1 MLKNKKRKKK
11 QLNKYLALTSISFQ
25 IGLTVY
31 IGSYIGKHLDT
42 KYNLEK
48 NWFTIAFVLL
58 AMIVS
63 IYNLIKQLNKLNNE

>member
-1 MLKNKKRKKK
+1 MSKNKKRKKK

-31 IGSYIGKHLDT
+31 VGSYTGKYLDA

-58 AMIVS
+58 ALVVS
-63 IYNLIKQLNKLNNE
+63 TYSVIKQLNNLNNE